1 MADRSSASPIDS
13 DRLLAG
19 QTFPKALRLLKPA
32 QFRWVFADASKFA
45 NRHWTLLV
53 RANGLPIPRMGLA
66 IARKQ
71 VGKAHRR
78 NRIKRIAREVFRR
91 HKRRL
96 VGYDIVVLARKGAAE
111 VDNATLMRSFE
122 HLIGKI
128 EQHKRSSQG
137 QTQT

>member
-1 MADRSSASPIDS
+1 MADKSSAPLIDP

-32 QFRWVFADASKFA
+32 QFRWVFDDATKFA
-45 NRHWTLLV
+45 NRHWTFLV
-53 RANGLPIPRMGLA
+53 RSNGLPIPRMGLA

-71 VGKAHRR
+71 VGKAHSR
-78 NRIKRIAREVFRR
+78 NRIKRIAREAFRR

-111 VDNATLMRSFE
+111 VDNATLTRSFE
-122 HLIGKI
+122 HLIRKI
-128 EQHKRSSQG
+128 EQHQRSSQG
-137 QTQT
+137 QKQT

>member
-1 MADRSSASPIDS
+1 MADRSSATSFDP

-32 QFRWVFADASKFA
+32 QFRWVFADAVKFA

-53 RANGLPIPRMGLA
+53 RPNGLPIPRMGLA

-71 VGKAHRR
+71 VGKAHSR
-78 NRIKRIAREVFRR
+78 NRIKRIAREAFRR

-111 VDNATLMRSFE
+111 TDNATLTRSFE

-128 EQHKRSSQG
+128 ERYQPAAQG
-137 QTQT
+137 QKTT